1 MMRYKLDCS
10 VAAQTTDVQFEV
22 LLDQEDRGL

>member
-1 MMRYKLDCS
+1 MMRYEFDFS
-10 VAAQTTDVQFEV
+10 IAAQTTDVQFEV